1 MAEKKGK
8 GFVLVTGAAGF
19 MGHHMVKEAVDAGFT
34 VRATD
39 TSSRYYSAMFDAL
52 GVEFV
57 AGDLTK
63 KEDLDK
69 LFDGVEGVFHVA
81 GIHDY
86 STPDKLMYAIN
97 VGGVENMC
105 EAAVKAKVKRFIHWS
120 SVAVY
125 GCNTNP
131 PIKEDAE
138 KMIPPLNNYYIS
150 KWEGE
155 KIVMKYHK
163 EKGLK
168 VTALRPTGIY
178 GPRSEYG
185 VYNVFNLVYKDRKKK
200 KILMAGK
207 GDKVDGFVH
216 VVDVARAALHA
227 YDNDSMIGEAY
238 NVNDNSRLTSA
249 EFFKMVGKELLGVN
263 KELGSI
269 PIKII
274 IPIAV
279 ISQFFAKIFGKKSL
293 LEKAT
298 IEYLNFDKIWDNS
311 KIKATGFKFQ
321 YPDIAKS
328 LKETLDWYKVNGW
341 FKV

>member
-1 MAEKKGK
+1 MAGKGK
-8 GFVLVTGAAGF
+8 GKLALITGAAGF
-19 MGHHMVKEAVDAGFT
+19 MGHHMVKEAVDYGFE

-39 TSSRYYSAMFDAL
+39 VSSRYYGAMFDAI

-57 AGDLTK
+57 AADLTK
-63 KEDLDK
+63 QEGLDA
-69 LFDGVEGVFHVA
+69 LFDGVDVVFHVA

-86 STPDKLMYAIN
+86 STPDKIMYAIN
-97 VGGVENMC
+97 IRGVENMC
-105 EAAVKAKVKRFIHWS
+105 DAAVKAKVKRFIHWS

-138 KMIPPLNNYYIS
+138 KLMPPLNNYYIS

-155 KIVMKYHK
+155 KITMKYHK
-163 EKGLK
+163 EEGLR

-185 VYNVFNLVYKDRKKK
+185 VYNVFNIIYKDRKKK

-207 GDKVDGFVH
+207 GDKIDGFVH
-216 VVDVARAALHA
+216 VRDVARAAIHA
-227 YDNDSMIGEAY
+227 YENDSMIGEAY
-238 NVNDNSRLTSA
+238 NVNDDSKLSSVD
-249 EFFKMVGKELLGVN
+249 FFAMVCKELLGVE
-263 KELGSI
+263 KKMSHV
-269 PIKII
+269 PVKIL
-274 IPIAV
+274 IPIAS
-279 ISQFFAKIFGKKSL
+279 ISQFFARLFGTKSL

-298 IEYLNFDKIWDNS
+298 IEYLTFDKIWDNS
-311 KIKATGFKFQ
+311 KLKKTGFKFLH
-321 YPDIAKS
+321 PDVAKS
-328 LKETLDWYKVNGW
+328 LKVTLDWYKDNGW

>member
-1 MAEKKGK
+1 MANDKEKGMA
-8 GFVLVTGAAGF
+8 LVTGAAGF
-19 MGHHMVKEAVDAGFT
+19 MGHHMVQEAVDCGFK

-39 TSSRYYSAMFDAL
+39 TSSRYYGAMFDAL

-57 AGDLTK
+57 ATDLTK
-63 KEDLDK
+63 KDGLDA
-69 LFDGVEGVFHVA
+69 LLDGVDTVFHVA

-97 VGGVENMC
+97 IGGVENMC
-105 EAAVKAKVKRFIHWS
+105 EAALRAKVKRFIHWS

-131 PIKEDAE
+131 PITEDAE
-138 KMIPPLNNYYIS
+138 KMVPPLNNYYIS

-155 KIVMKYHK
+155 KVAMKYHK
-163 EKGLK
+163 EKGLN

-185 VYNVFNLVYKDRKKK
+185 VYNVFKLVYQDRKKK

-207 GDKVDGFVH
+207 GDKIDGFVH
-216 VVDVARAALHA
+216 VRDVARAAIHA
-227 YDNDSMIGEAY
+227 YNNDSMIGEAY
-238 NVNDNSRLTSA
+238 NVNDDSRLTSA
-249 EFFKMVGKELLGVN
+249 GFFKMVAKELLGID
-263 KELGSI
+263 KEIGGV

-274 IPIAV
+274 IPVAV
-279 ISQFFAKIFGKKSL
+279 ISQFFARIFGKKSL

-298 IEYLNFDKIWDNS
+298 IEYLTFDKLWDNS
-311 KIKATGFKFQ
+311 KIKATGFEFL
-321 YPDIAKS
+321 YPDMAKS
-328 LKETLDWYKVNGW
+328 LKPTLDWYKVNGW
-341 FKV
+341 FKM